1 MRNNMGNTKDMVEQ
15 GQEGVSMTLS
25 VEASVAPTA
34 DLGDESGVEEE
45 LEDLITEPFD
55 PERIKIRTDPFLV
68 EQIISRIDHKEIDLA
83 PDFQRLSG
91 FWDRQ
96 RKSRLIESLLLRIP
110 LPVFYVA
117 ADEEDNWAVVD
128 GVQRLSTIYEYVTDQ
143 FPLSHVEYLAR
154 WEGSKH
160 SSLSRPMQRRI
171 SETKL
176 VVNIIEPGTPQEVMY
191 NVFFRINTGGV
202 PLNGQEIRHALNPG
216 AVRDYLEELSKSK
229 EFIEATNGSVR
240 PKRMADRECAL
251 RFLAF
256 HIDPW
261 EHYTSSDLNG
271 YLVRAMR
278 RINNMSESRRNEF
291 ASDFKKAMSAA
302 KELFGKYA
310 FRKRT
315 KVNDR
320 LRPISKALF
329 ESWSVQL
336 ARCSPEEVAVLI
348 AQRKNVE
355 RRFIRLMKEDEE
367 FDRSI
372 SYSTGSTQRVQK
384 RFQAVQRLVEE
395 FV

>member
-1 MRNNMGNTKDMVEQ
+1 
-15 GQEGVSMTLS
+15 MTLS
-25 VEASVAPTA
+25 VEASAAPTA
-34 DLGDESGVEEE
+34 DLEDESGVEEE

-55 PERIKIRTDPFLV
+55 PERIKIRTDPFLI
-68 EQIISRIDHKEIDLA
+68 EQIVSRIDHKEIELA
-83 PDFQRLSG
+83 PDFQRLRG
-91 FWDRQ
+91 FWDSR

-117 ADEEDNWAVVD
+117 ADEDDNWAVVD
-128 GVQRLSTIYEYVTDQ
+128 GVQRLSTIYDYVTDQ
-143 FPLSHVEYLAR
+143 FPLSHVEYLTR

-176 VVNIIEPGTPQEVMY
+176 VVNVIEPGTPQEVMY

-216 AVRDYLEELSKSK
+216 PVRDYLKELSRSK
-229 EFIEATNGSVR
+229 EFIEATNGRVR
-240 PKRMADRECAL
+240 PDRMADRECAL

-261 EHYTSSDLNG
+261 EQYTSSDLNG

-278 RINNMSESRRNEF
+278 KINSMSESRRNEF
-291 ASDFKKAMSAA
+291 ASDFKNAMNAA
-302 KELFGKYA
+302 KEIFGKHA

-315 KVNDR
+315 MVSDR
-320 LRPISKALF
+320 LRPVSKALF

-355 RRFIRLMKEDEE
+355 RRFIKLMKEDEE

-384 RFQAVQRLVEE
+384 RFQAVQQLVEE